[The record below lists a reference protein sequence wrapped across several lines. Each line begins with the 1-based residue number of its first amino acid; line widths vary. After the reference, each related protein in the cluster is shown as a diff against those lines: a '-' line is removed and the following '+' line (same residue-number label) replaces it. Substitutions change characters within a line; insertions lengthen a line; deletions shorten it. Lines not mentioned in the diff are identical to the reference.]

1 MRTLTH
7 IAKKH
12 PGNGSRRAGAWN
24 VSELIGHVFLHY
36 LIDLPQ

>member
-1 MRTLTH
+1 MYASAHTQGN
-7 IAKKH
+7 

-24 VSELIGHVFLHY
+24 VSELIGHVFLHH

>member
-12 PGNGSRRAGAWN
+12 PGNGSRRAGALARLRALHVVA
-24 VSELIGHVFLHY
+24 VSS
-36 LIDLPQ
+36 